1 MTIHTQNIQALAIKV
16 HKVINNIA
24 PTIVSELISFSSVNY
39 KLRKGSQF
47 YEINHLRRQYGMDK
61 KPFHT

>member
-1 MTIHTQNIQALAIKV
+1 MTIQTQNIQALAIKV

-47 YEINHLRRQYGMDK
+47 Y
-61 KPFHT
+61 

>member
-1 MTIHTQNIQALAIKV
+1 MTIQTQNIQALAIKV

-24 PTIVSELISFSSVNY
+24 PTIVSELISFSSANY

-47 YEINHLRRQYGMDK
+47 Y
-61 KPFHT
+61 